1 MDDGRVA
8 LIISSKNFKS
18 IKKNFRRS
26 DQCDRQ
32 RTCDVYEVCIA
43 ISGVSLTNNNCF
55 SKSFFLRKKKKFNE
69 KFLLVDIHDHTKK
82 KFGQFLFGEFL

>member
-43 ISGVSLTNNNCF
+43 ISGVSLTKNNCF
-55 SKSFFLRKKKKFNE
+55 SKSFFFLRKKFTEN
-69 KFLLVDIHDHTKK
+69 FLLVDINDTRQR
-82 KFGQFLFGEFL
+82 GRIL